1 MQDLTQTSSNILMS
15 RIPSPTVLHVEK
27 EKVLLL
33 MALKACP
40 VCDDY
45 LDLESEMGKVS
56 DLGRHSVQVLD
67 RFAGMPEVHVK
78 L

>member
-1 MQDLTQTSSNILMS
+1 
-15 RIPSPTVLHVEK
+15 
-27 EKVLLL
+27 

-45 LDLESEMGKVS
+45 LDSESEMGKVS
-56 DLGRHSVQVLD
+56 DLGRHSVKVLD

>member
-1 MQDLTQTSSNILMS
+1 MQDLTQTSSNILMN
-15 RIPSPTVLHVEK
+15 RIPSPTVLYVEK
-27 EKVLLL
+27 GKVLLL

-45 LDLESEMGKVS
+45 LDSESEMGKVS
-56 DLGRHSVQVLD
+56 DLGRHSVHVLD
-67 RFAGMPEVHVK
+67 RFADMPKVHVN